1 VTERGGVGGLAAA
14 GGGGGAAG
22 SGGRAGATS
31 GGDGGTGAGS
41 ALGGGGACFLFGLAG
56 ALGAVAAGFPESAE
70 VVGWSEDTAQMMVIR
85 NKRKE
90 AANARSPRC
99 WRANA
104 ELFFKNPRNCTAG

>member
-1 VTERGGVGGLAAA
+1 ME
-14 GGGGGAAG
+14 
-22 SGGRAGATS
+22 S
-31 GGDGGTGAGS
+31 
-41 ALGGGGACFLFGLAG
+41 LGGGGACFLFGLAG

-104 ELFFKNPRNCTAG
+104 ELFFKNPRNCTAGGDTASERNQTRGSGFVGS